1 MTDQE
6 KELIDYAAKQFEQ
19 AMMKSNPFPIG
30 MWDSIAYPISTTI
43 ERSISLN
50 AHLLAEELKKL
61 NQQNLEALDRIAKET
76 ATENRRHFIHSSIVG
91 IGGIILGA
99 VLTAL
104 LK

>member
-6 KELIDYAAKQFEQ
+6 KELIDYAAKQFET
-19 AMMKSNPFPIG
+19 ALKRSNPFPIG
-30 MWDSIAYPISTTI
+30 MADSIPSRLSLAIDRAITT
-43 ERSISLN
+43 N
-50 AHLLAEELKKL
+50 AQSLAEELKKI

-76 ATENRRHFIHSSIVG
+76 AAENRRHIIRSSIVG
-91 IGGIILGA
+91 IAGIILGA